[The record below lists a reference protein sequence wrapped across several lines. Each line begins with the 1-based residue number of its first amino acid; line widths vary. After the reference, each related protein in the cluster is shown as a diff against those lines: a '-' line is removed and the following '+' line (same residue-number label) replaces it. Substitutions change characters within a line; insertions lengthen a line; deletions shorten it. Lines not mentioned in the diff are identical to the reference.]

1 MFREMRRKGQLLND
15 ADVARIL
22 DEGKSGV
29 LALAG
34 DGGYPYAV
42 PLSYVYDDGRIF
54 FHGAKSGHK
63 VDSVR
68 RCPKASFC
76 IVAADDVVP
85 KEYTTYFKSVIVFG
99 KIRII
104 EDSEEAMG
112 AVLKLATKYNPSD
125 SEQGRKEA
133 VMKEWRQLCMMELTV
148 EHMTGKA
155 ARELI

>member
-15 ADVARIL
+15 ADVVRIL
-22 DEGKSGV
+22 DEEKSGV

-63 VDSVR
+63 VDAVR

-76 IVAADDVVP
+76 VVAADDVVP

-104 EDSEEAMG
+104 EDPEEAMG
-112 AVLKLATKYNPSD
+112 AVLKLAAKYNPSD